1 MSIVFR
7 LLELD
12 GVNER
17 SPPNPTSTKMHTG
30 QKSEFVRQLLDPTQ
44 PEARA
49 FFYTNLLG
57 FRKSSTRPDTNRG
70 RPKFIGIIGDFHSAT
85 QAVVDQIAVKYKSHI
100 DLKET
105 VSEEFV
111 KTSDYSLTT
120 SEI

>member
-1 MSIVFR
+1 
-7 LLELD
+7 
-12 GVNER
+12 
-17 SPPNPTSTKMHTG
+17 MHTG

-44 PEARA
+44 PEAQA
-49 FFYTNLLG
+49 FFYTNLLD
-57 FRKSSTRPDTNRG
+57 FRKSSTRPDTNRS
-70 RPKFIGIIGDFHSAT
+70 RPKFRGIIGDFHSAT